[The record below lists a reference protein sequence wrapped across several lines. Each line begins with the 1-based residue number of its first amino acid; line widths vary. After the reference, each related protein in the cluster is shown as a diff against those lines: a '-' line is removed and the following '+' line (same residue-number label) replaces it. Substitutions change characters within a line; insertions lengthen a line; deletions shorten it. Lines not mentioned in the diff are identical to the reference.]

1 MNRPRATAPR
11 AFVEAAGLDTI
22 SPVEIEALHAAITRA
37 RTELPAITITD
48 ESAASA
54 LGLAVVT
61 SGLPVED
68 ALKQLRISELI
79 LVRAC
84 LEGDPPALQRLVDE
98 HLSRT
103 GVWIHRIDRR
113 PEFIDDVRQEAFH
126 RLVADGEQRA
136 QLWGFSGRGAL
147 GAFVRVFITRLA
159 LRMRRSAAPREWKKE
174 PTSLGVDPEL
184 ALLRTRYAREFADAF
199 KATLA
204 LLPVDDRNI
213 LRMHYIDGLT
223 LEQVA
228 VAYAVSRATA
238 ARALARARAH
248 VVSETEA
255 RLADRLGQS
264 VNAAS
269 LFALVESQLG
279 ASVMLYLRK

>member
-1 MNRPRATAPR
+1 MNSEEARM
-11 AFVEAAGLDTI
+11 FIEAAGLDAL
-22 SPVEIEALHAAITRA
+22 SPVEVEALRSSIAEARRELGSGIAIS
-37 RTELPAITITD
+37 D
-48 ESAASA
+48 ESAAST
-54 LGLAVVT
+54 LGLAVAT
-61 SGLPVED
+61 SGLPVAE
-68 ALKQLRISELI
+68 ALKQLRTTELL

-84 LEGDPPALQRLVDE
+84 LESDKAALKRLVDE

-103 GVWIHRIDRR
+103 GEWVQRIDRR
-113 PEFIDDVRQEAFH
+113 ADFIEDVRQEAFH
-126 RLVADGEQRA
+126 RLVADGAQRA

-147 GAFVRVFITRLA
+147 GAFVRVFVTRLA
-159 LRMRRSAAPREWKKE
+159 LRMRRTGEAREFRQE
-174 PTSLGVDPEL
+174 PPDLGVDPEL
-184 ALLRTRYAREFADAF
+184 ALLRSRYAREFGEAF

-204 LLPVDDRNI
+204 RLPVDDRNI

-255 RLADRLGQS
+255 RLAERLGKN